1 MKIDKRLSNIFLKFK
16 KQKVFLI
23 IIIILTTLIS
33 AFMPFLVMDLIDT
46 ITYHLNF
53 SKITKLG
60 TLIIAITLI
69 KTVLDFTQNY
79 YWHKLRL
86 NAVNHLREFMFEKM
100 LYKSKEYFDKT
111 STGKI
116 LAMIMD
122 DSSIVAQNIVI
133 GMPMLA
139 SNIIHLLTVSVV
151 LFILSKQLFLVLL
164 ILIPIYTIVFN
175 KLNSKIRNISK
186 IERVHFADIMND
198 AQEKIDGIDTIK
210 VFQREE
216 FMYKNFSEKIQNHF
230 KFVSKNLFY
239 ESMGRGITD
248 GIIALT
254 PVVILLYGSF
264 LIANEK
270 LTLGGLMAFYTY
282 ISYLYE
288 PLMNLSDFN
297 LGRQKAIS
305 VGENILNF
313 IDIECN
319 EKDGAFKI
327 SEFEKLEF
335 KNVCFSYKGESD
347 IIKELSF
354 TINKGDKVA
363 IKGGSGSGKS
373 TLLKLILRMYNPT
386 YGNIY
391 INNIDIRDIELS
403 SLYKLFSIQVQ
414 NLFVFEGTIE
424 ENISLGKTIN
434 NEKIYK
440 SMDLGQLNRTLNP
453 FNNIKNNIN
462 NNSLSGG
469 QKQRLCLSRAFLKPF
484 DILILDEPSSSID
497 IDLEDNLKSD
507 LKKLIEEKTLIIT
520 SHRPSLLEL
529 CNKEINLETENKAK
543 DNYVTSH

>member
-33 AFMPFLVMDLIDT
+33 AFIPFLVMDLIDT
-46 ITYHLNF
+46 ITYHLSF

-60 TLIIAITLI
+60 TLIISITLI
-69 KTVLDFTQNY
+69 KIVLDFTQNY

-116 LAMIMD
+116 LTMIMD

-319 EKDGAFKI
+319 EKDGVFKI

-335 KNVCFSYKGESD
+335 KNVCFSYKGEND

-462 NNSLSGG
+462 NNLLSGG

-543 DNYVTSH
+543 NNYVTAH

>member
-33 AFMPFLVMDLIDT
+33 AFIPFLAMDLIDT

-69 KTVLDFTQNY
+69 KIVLDFTQNY

-164 ILIPIYTIVFN
+164 VLIPIYTIVFN

-434 NEKIYK
+434 IEKIYK

-462 NNSLSGG
+462 NNLLSGG

-543 DNYVTSH
+543 NNYVTAH

>member
-1 MKIDKRLSNIFLKFK
+1 MKIDRRLSNIFLKFK

-33 AFMPFLVMDLIDT
+33 AFIPFLVMDLIDT

-60 TLIIAITLI
+60 SLIIAITLI
-69 KTVLDFTQNY
+69 KIVLDFTQNY

-116 LAMIMD
+116 LTMIMD

-254 PVVILLYGSF
+254 PIVILLYGSF

-297 LGRQKAIS
+297 LGHQKAIS

-319 EKDGAFKI
+319 EKDGVFKI

-335 KNVCFSYKGESD
+335 KNVCFSYKGEND

-403 SLYKLFSIQVQ
+403 ILYKLFSIQVQ

-434 NEKIYK
+434 IEKKYK

-453 FNNIKNNIN
+453 FNNINNNIN
-462 NNSLSGG
+462 NNLLSGG

-497 IDLEDNLKSD
+497 IDLEDNLKLD
-507 LKKLIEEKTLIIT
+507 LKKLIGEKTLIIT

-543 DNYVTSH
+543 NNYVTAH

>member
-23 IIIILTTLIS
+23 IIITLTTLIS
-33 AFMPFLVMDLIDT
+33 AFIPFLVMDLIDT

-69 KTVLDFTQNY
+69 KIVLDFTQNY

-186 IERVHFADIMND
+186 MERVHFADIMND

-216 FMYKNFSEKIQNHF
+216 FMYKNFGEKIQNHF

-239 ESMGRGITD
+239 ESVGRGITD

-305 VGENILNF
+305 VGENILDF

-319 EKDGAFKI
+319 EKDGVFKI

-335 KNVCFSYKGESD
+335 KNVCFSYKGEND

-434 NEKIYK
+434 IEKIYK

-462 NNSLSGG
+462 NNLLSGG
-469 QKQRLCLSRAFLKPF
+469 QKQRLCLSRVFLKPF

-497 IDLEDNLKSD
+497 IDLEDNLKLD
-507 LKKLIEEKTLIIT
+507 LKKLIGEKTLIIT

-543 DNYVTSH
+543 NNYVTAH

>member
-33 AFMPFLVMDLIDT
+33 AFIPFLVMDLIDT

-69 KTVLDFTQNY
+69 KIVLDFTQNY

-116 LAMIMD
+116 LTMIMD

-254 PVVILLYGSF
+254 PIVILLYGSF

-288 PLMNLSDFN
+288 PLINLSDFN

-434 NEKIYK
+434 IEKIYK

-462 NNSLSGG
+462 NNLLSGG

-497 IDLEDNLKSD
+497 IDLEDNLKLD
-507 LKKLIEEKTLIIT
+507 LKKLIGEKTLIIT

-543 DNYVTSH
+543 NNYVTAH

>member
-33 AFMPFLVMDLIDT
+33 AFIPFLVMDLIDT

-60 TLIIAITLI
+60 SLIIAITLI
-69 KTVLDFTQNY
+69 KIVLDFTQNY

-116 LAMIMD
+116 LTMIMD

-254 PVVILLYGSF
+254 PIVILLYGSF
-264 LIANEK
+264 LIDNEK

-319 EKDGAFKI
+319 EKDGVFKI

-335 KNVCFSYKGESD
+335 KNVCFSYKGEND

-434 NEKIYK
+434 IEKIYK

-453 FNNIKNNIN
+453 FNNINNNIN
-462 NNSLSGG
+462 NNLLSGG

-497 IDLEDNLKSD
+497 IDLEDNLKLD
-507 LKKLIEEKTLIIT
+507 LKKLIGEKTLIIT

-543 DNYVTSH
+543 NNYVTAH

>member
-33 AFMPFLVMDLIDT
+33 AFIPFLVMDLIDT

-60 TLIIAITLI
+60 TLIISITLI
-69 KTVLDFTQNY
+69 KIVLDFTQNY

-116 LAMIMD
+116 LTMIMD

-239 ESMGRGITD
+239 ESIGRGITD

-305 VGENILNF
+305 VGENILDF

-319 EKDGAFKI
+319 EKDGVFKI

-335 KNVCFSYKGESD
+335 KNVCFSYKGEND

-354 TINKGDKVA
+354 TINKGDKIA

-462 NNSLSGG
+462 NNLLSGG

-543 DNYVTSH
+543 NNYVTAH

>member
-33 AFMPFLVMDLIDT
+33 AFIPFLVMDLIDT

-60 TLIIAITLI
+60 TLIISITLI
-69 KTVLDFTQNY
+69 KIVLDFTQNY

-116 LAMIMD
+116 LTMIMD

-305 VGENILNF
+305 VGENILDF

-319 EKDGAFKI
+319 EKDGVFKI

-335 KNVCFSYKGESD
+335 KNVCFSYKGEND

-354 TINKGDKVA
+354 TINKGDKIA

-434 NEKIYK
+434 NEIIYK

-462 NNSLSGG
+462 NNLLSGG

-543 DNYVTSH
+543 NNYVTAH

>member
-33 AFMPFLVMDLIDT
+33 AFIPFLVMDLIDT

-69 KTVLDFTQNY
+69 KIVLDFTQNY

-116 LAMIMD
+116 LTMIMD

-254 PVVILLYGSF
+254 PIVILLYGSF

-319 EKDGAFKI
+319 EKDGVFKI

-335 KNVCFSYKGESD
+335 KNVCFSYKGEND

-434 NEKIYK
+434 IEKIYK

-453 FNNIKNNIN
+453 FNNINNNIN
-462 NNSLSGG
+462 NNLLSGG

-497 IDLEDNLKSD
+497 IDLEDNLKLD
-507 LKKLIEEKTLIIT
+507 LKKLIGEKTLIIT

-543 DNYVTSH
+543 DNYVTAH

>member
-33 AFMPFLVMDLIDT
+33 AFIPFLVMDLIDT

-69 KTVLDFTQNY
+69 KIVLDFTQNY

-116 LAMIMD
+116 LTMIMD

-254 PVVILLYGSF
+254 PIVILLYGSF

-434 NEKIYK
+434 IEKIYK

-462 NNSLSGG
+462 NNLLSGG

-497 IDLEDNLKSD
+497 IDLEDNLKLD
-507 LKKLIEEKTLIIT
+507 LKKLIGEKTLIIT

-543 DNYVTSH
+543 NNYVTAH

>member
-1 MKIDKRLSNIFLKFK
+1 MKIDKRLGNIFLKFK

-33 AFMPFLVMDLIDT
+33 AFIPFLVMDLIDT

-69 KTVLDFTQNY
+69 KIVLDFTQNY

-111 STGKI
+111 STGRI

-164 ILIPIYTIVFN
+164 VLIPIYTIVFN

-186 IERVHFADIMND
+186 IERVHFADKMND

-403 SLYKLFSIQVQ
+403 SLYKLFSIKVQ

-434 NEKIYK
+434 IEKIYK

-462 NNSLSGG
+462 NNLLSGG

-543 DNYVTSH
+543 NNYVTAH

>member
-33 AFMPFLVMDLIDT
+33 AFIPFLVMDLIDT

-69 KTVLDFTQNY
+69 KIVLDFTQNY

-116 LAMIMD
+116 LTMIMD

-319 EKDGAFKI
+319 EKDGVFKI

-391 INNIDIRDIELS
+391 INNIDIRDIKLS

-434 NEKIYK
+434 IEKIYK

-453 FNNIKNNIN
+453 FNNINNNIN
-462 NNSLSGG
+462 NNLLSGG

-543 DNYVTSH
+543 NNYVTAH

>member
-33 AFMPFLVMDLIDT
+33 AFIPFLVMDLIDT

-60 TLIIAITLI
+60 TLIISITLI
-69 KTVLDFTQNY
+69 KIVLDFTQNY

-116 LAMIMD
+116 LTMIMD

-198 AQEKIDGIDTIK
+198 APEKIDGIDTIK

-270 LTLGGLMAFYTY
+270 LTLGGRMAFYTY

-305 VGENILNF
+305 VGENILDF

-319 EKDGAFKI
+319 EKDGVFKI

-335 KNVCFSYKGESD
+335 KNVCFSYKGEND

-354 TINKGDKVA
+354 TINKGDKIA

-462 NNSLSGG
+462 NNLLSGG

-507 LKKLIEEKTLIIT
+507 LKKLIEEKTLIMT

-543 DNYVTSH
+543 NNYVTAH

>member
-33 AFMPFLVMDLIDT
+33 AFIPFLVMDLIDT

-69 KTVLDFTQNY
+69 KIVLDFTQNY

-198 AQEKIDGIDTIK
+198 AQEKIYGIDTIK

-216 FMYKNFSEKIQNHF
+216 FMYKNFGEKIQNHF

-239 ESMGRGITD
+239 ESVGRGITD

-319 EKDGAFKI
+319 KKDGVFKI

-335 KNVCFSYKGESD
+335 KNVCFSYKGEND

-354 TINKGDKVA
+354 IINKGDKVA

-391 INNIDIRDIELS
+391 INNVDIRDIELS

-434 NEKIYK
+434 IEKIYK
-440 SMDLGQLNRTLNP
+440 SMDLGQLNRSLNP

-462 NNSLSGG
+462 NNLLSGG

-507 LKKLIEEKTLIIT
+507 LKKLVEEKTLIIT

-529 CNKEINLETENKAK
+529 CNKEINLETENKSK
-543 DNYVTSH
+543 DNYVTAY

>member
-33 AFMPFLVMDLIDT
+33 AFIPFLVMDLIDT

-69 KTVLDFTQNY
+69 KIVLDFTQNY

-116 LAMIMD
+116 LTMIMD

-254 PVVILLYGSF
+254 PIVILLYGSF

-319 EKDGAFKI
+319 EKDGVFKI

-335 KNVCFSYKGESD
+335 KNVCFSYKGEND

-434 NEKIYK
+434 IEKIYK

-462 NNSLSGG
+462 NNLLSGG

-497 IDLEDNLKSD
+497 IDLEDNLKLD
-507 LKKLIEEKTLIIT
+507 LKKLIGEKTLIIT

-543 DNYVTSH
+543 NNYVTAH

>member
-33 AFMPFLVMDLIDT
+33 AFIPFLVMDLIDT

-69 KTVLDFTQNY
+69 KIVLDFTQNY

-116 LAMIMD
+116 LTMIMD

-305 VGENILNF
+305 VGENILDF

-319 EKDGAFKI
+319 EKDGVFKI

-335 KNVCFSYKGESD
+335 KNVCFSYKGEND

-462 NNSLSGG
+462 NNLLSGG

-497 IDLEDNLKSD
+497 IDLEYNLKSD

-543 DNYVTSH
+543 DNYVTAH

>member
-33 AFMPFLVMDLIDT
+33 AFIPFLVMDLIDT

-69 KTVLDFTQNY
+69 KIVLDFTQNY

-164 ILIPIYTIVFN
+164 VLIPIYTIVFN

-319 EKDGAFKI
+319 EKDGVFKI

-335 KNVCFSYKGESD
+335 KNVCFSYKGEND

-462 NNSLSGG
+462 NNLLSGG

-497 IDLEDNLKSD
+497 IDLEYNLKSD

-543 DNYVTSH
+543 DNYVTAH

>member
-33 AFMPFLVMDLIDT
+33 AFIPFLVMDLIDT

-69 KTVLDFTQNY
+69 KIVLDFTQNY

-164 ILIPIYTIVFN
+164 VLIPIYTIVFN

-434 NEKIYK
+434 IEKIYK

-462 NNSLSGG
+462 NNLLSGG

-543 DNYVTSH
+543 NNYVTAH

>member
-23 IIIILTTLIS
+23 IIITLTTLIS
-33 AFMPFLVMDLIDT
+33 AFIPFLVMDLIDT

-69 KTVLDFTQNY
+69 KIVLDFTQNY

-186 IERVHFADIMND
+186 MERVHFADIMND

-216 FMYKNFSEKIQNHF
+216 FMYKNFGEKIQNHF

-239 ESMGRGITD
+239 ESVGRGITD

-305 VGENILNF
+305 VGENILDF

-319 EKDGAFKI
+319 EKDGVFKI

-335 KNVCFSYKGESD
+335 KNVCFSYKGEND

-434 NEKIYK
+434 IEKIYK

-462 NNSLSGG
+462 NNLLSGG

-497 IDLEDNLKSD
+497 IDLEDNLKLD

-543 DNYVTSH
+543 NNYVTAH

>member
-33 AFMPFLVMDLIDT
+33 AFIPFLVMDLIDT

-60 TLIIAITLI
+60 ILIIAITLI
-69 KTVLDFTQNY
+69 KIVLDFTQNY

-116 LAMIMD
+116 LTMIMD

-305 VGENILNF
+305 VGENILDF

-319 EKDGAFKI
+319 EKDGVFKI
-327 SEFEKLEF
+327 TEFEKLEF
-335 KNVCFSYKGESD
+335 KNVCFSYKGEND

-434 NEKIYK
+434 IEKIYK
-440 SMDLGQLNRTLNP
+440 SMDLGQLNRNLNP

-462 NNSLSGG
+462 NNLLSGG

-543 DNYVTSH
+543 NNYITAH

>member
-33 AFMPFLVMDLIDT
+33 AFIPFLVMDLIDT

-69 KTVLDFTQNY
+69 KIVLDFTQNY

-116 LAMIMD
+116 LTMIMD

-254 PVVILLYGSF
+254 PIVILLYGSF

-319 EKDGAFKI
+319 EKDGVFKI

-335 KNVCFSYKGESD
+335 KNVCFSYKGEND

-434 NEKIYK
+434 IEKIYK

-453 FNNIKNNIN
+453 FNNINNNIN
-462 NNSLSGG
+462 NNLLSGG

-497 IDLEDNLKSD
+497 IDLEDNLKLD
-507 LKKLIEEKTLIIT
+507 LKKLIGEKTLIIT

-543 DNYVTSH
+543 NNYVTAH

>member
-33 AFMPFLVMDLIDT
+33 AFIPFLVMDLIDT

-69 KTVLDFTQNY
+69 KIVLDFTQNY

-116 LAMIMD
+116 LTMIMD

-254 PVVILLYGSF
+254 PIVILLYGSF

-319 EKDGAFKI
+319 EKDGVFKI

-335 KNVCFSYKGESD
+335 KNVCFSYKGEND

-434 NEKIYK
+434 IEKIYK

-462 NNSLSGG
+462 NNLLSGG

-497 IDLEDNLKSD
+497 IDLEYNLKSD

-543 DNYVTSH
+543 DNYVTAH

>member
-33 AFMPFLVMDLIDT
+33 AFIPFLVMDLIDT

-69 KTVLDFTQNY
+69 KIVLDFTQNY

-116 LAMIMD
+116 LTMIMD

-254 PVVILLYGSF
+254 PIVILLYGSF

-319 EKDGAFKI
+319 EKDGVFKI

-335 KNVCFSYKGESD
+335 KNVCFSYKGEND

-373 TLLKLILRMYNPT
+373 TLLKLILRMYNPI

-434 NEKIYK
+434 IEKIYK
-440 SMDLGQLNRTLNP
+440 SMDLGQLNRTLTP
-453 FNNIKNNIN
+453 FNNIN
-462 NNSLSGG
+462 NNINNNLLSGG

-497 IDLEDNLKSD
+497 IDLEDNLKLD
-507 LKKLIEEKTLIIT
+507 LKKLIGEKTLIIT

-543 DNYVTSH
+543 NNYVTAH

>member
-33 AFMPFLVMDLIDT
+33 AFIPFLVMDLIDT

-69 KTVLDFTQNY
+69 KIVLDFTQNY

-116 LAMIMD
+116 LTMIMD

-319 EKDGAFKI
+319 EKDGVFKI
-327 SEFEKLEF
+327 TEFEKLEF
-335 KNVCFSYKGESD
+335 KNVCFSYKGEND

-391 INNIDIRDIELS
+391 KNNIDIRYIELS

-434 NEKIYK
+434 IEKIYK
-440 SMDLGQLNRTLNP
+440 SMDLGQLNRNLNP

-462 NNSLSGG
+462 NNLLSGG

-543 DNYVTSH
+543 NNYITAH

>member
-33 AFMPFLVMDLIDT
+33 AFIPFLVMDLIDT

-69 KTVLDFTQNY
+69 KIVLDFTQNY

-86 NAVNHLREFMFEKM
+86 NAVNYLREFMFEKM
-100 LYKSKEYFDKT
+100 LYKSKEYLDKT

-116 LAMIMD
+116 LALIMD

-139 SNIIHLLTVSVV
+139 SNIIHLLTVSIV

-216 FMYKNFSEKIQNHF
+216 FMYKNFGEKIQNYF
-230 KFVSKNLFY
+230 KIFSKNLFY

-319 EKDGAFKI
+319 EKDGVFKI

-335 KNVCFSYKGESD
+335 KNVCFSYKGEND

-354 TINKGDKVA
+354 TINKGDKVV
-363 IKGGSGSGKS
+363 IKGGSESGKS
-373 TLLKLILRMYNPT
+373 TLLKLILRMYSPT

-391 INNIDIRDIELS
+391 IYNIDIRDIELS

-424 ENISLGKTIN
+424 ENISLGKAIN
-434 NEKIYK
+434 IERIYK
-440 SMDLGQLNRTLNP
+440 SMDLGQLNRSLNP

-462 NNSLSGG
+462 NNLLSGG

-507 LKKLIEEKTLIIT
+507 LKKLVEEKTLIIT

-543 DNYVTSH
+543 DNYVTAH

>member
-33 AFMPFLVMDLIDT
+33 AFIPFLVMDLIDT

-60 TLIIAITLI
+60 SLIIAITLI
-69 KTVLDFTQNY
+69 KIALDFTQNY

-100 LYKSKEYFDKT
+100 LYKSKEYFDKI

-254 PVVILLYGSF
+254 PIVILLYGSF

-434 NEKIYK
+434 IEKIYK

-462 NNSLSGG
+462 NNLLSGG

-497 IDLEDNLKSD
+497 IDLEDNLKLD
-507 LKKLIEEKTLIIT
+507 LKKLIGEKTLIIT

-543 DNYVTSH
+543 NNYVTAH

>member
-33 AFMPFLVMDLIDT
+33 AFIPFLVMDLIDT

-69 KTVLDFTQNY
+69 KIVLDFTQNY

-116 LAMIMD
+116 LTMIMD

-239 ESMGRGITD
+239 ESMGRGITE

-319 EKDGAFKI
+319 EKDGVFKI

-335 KNVCFSYKGESD
+335 KNVCFSYKGENY

-434 NEKIYK
+434 IEKIYK
-440 SMDLGQLNRTLNP
+440 SMDLGQLNRSLNP

-462 NNSLSGG
+462 NNLLSGG

-507 LKKLIEEKTLIIT
+507 LKKLVEEKTLIIT

-543 DNYVTSH
+543 DNYVTAY

>member
-33 AFMPFLVMDLIDT
+33 AFIPFLVMDLIDT

-60 TLIIAITLI
+60 TLIISITLI
-69 KTVLDFTQNY
+69 KIVLDFTQNY

-116 LAMIMD
+116 LTMIMD

-264 LIANEK
+264 LI
-270 LTLGGLMAFYTY
+270 LM
-282 ISYLYE
+282 
-288 PLMNLSDFN
+288 
-297 LGRQKAIS
+297 
-305 VGENILNF
+305 
-313 IDIECN
+313 
-319 EKDGAFKI
+319 
-327 SEFEKLEF
+327 
-335 KNVCFSYKGESD
+335 KN
-347 IIKELSF
+347 
-354 TINKGDKVA
+354 
-363 IKGGSGSGKS
+363 
-373 TLLKLILRMYNPT
+373 
-386 YGNIY
+386 
-391 INNIDIRDIELS
+391 
-403 SLYKLFSIQVQ
+403 
-414 NLFVFEGTIE
+414 
-424 ENISLGKTIN
+424 
-434 NEKIYK
+434 
-440 SMDLGQLNRTLNP
+440 
-453 FNNIKNNIN
+453 
-462 NNSLSGG
+462 
-469 QKQRLCLSRAFLKPF
+469 
-484 DILILDEPSSSID
+484 
-497 IDLEDNLKSD
+497 
-507 LKKLIEEKTLIIT
+507 
-520 SHRPSLLEL
+520 
-529 CNKEINLETENKAK
+529 
-543 DNYVTSH
+543 

>member
-1 MKIDKRLSNIFLKFK
+1 MKIDKRLSNIFFKFK

-33 AFMPFLVMDLIDT
+33 AFIPFLVMDLIDT

-69 KTVLDFTQNY
+69 KIVLDFTQNY

-116 LAMIMD
+116 LTMIMD

-239 ESMGRGITD
+239 ESMGRGITE
-248 GIIALT
+248 GIIALI

-319 EKDGAFKI
+319 EKDGVFKI

-335 KNVCFSYKGESD
+335 KNVCFSYKGENY

-462 NNSLSGG
+462 NNLLSGG

-529 CNKEINLETENKAK
+529 CDKEINLETENKAK
-543 DNYVTSH
+543 DNYVTAH

>member
-33 AFMPFLVMDLIDT
+33 AFIPFLVMDLIDT

-69 KTVLDFTQNY
+69 KIVLDFTQNY

-116 LAMIMD
+116 LTMIMD

-254 PVVILLYGSF
+254 PIVILLYGSF

-403 SLYKLFSIQVQ
+403 SLYKLFSIHVQ

-434 NEKIYK
+434 IEKIYK

-462 NNSLSGG
+462 NNLLSGG

-497 IDLEDNLKSD
+497 IDLEDNLKLD

-543 DNYVTSH
+543 NNYVTAH

>member
-33 AFMPFLVMDLIDT
+33 AFIPFLVMDLIDT

-69 KTVLDFTQNY
+69 KIVLDFTQNY

-116 LAMIMD
+116 LTMIMD

-175 KLNSKIRNISK
+175 KLNSKIRKISK

-305 VGENILNF
+305 VGENILDF

-319 EKDGAFKI
+319 EKDGVFKI

-335 KNVCFSYKGESD
+335 KNVCFSYKGEND

-462 NNSLSGG
+462 NNLLSGG

-497 IDLEDNLKSD
+497 IDLEYNLKSD

-543 DNYVTSH
+543 DNYVTAH

>member
-33 AFMPFLVMDLIDT
+33 AFIPFLVMDLIDT

-69 KTVLDFTQNY
+69 KIVLDFTQNY

-116 LAMIMD
+116 LTMIMD

-239 ESMGRGITD
+239 ESMGRGITE

-319 EKDGAFKI
+319 EKDGVFKI

-335 KNVCFSYKGESD
+335 KNVCFSYKGENY

-462 NNSLSGG
+462 NNLLSGG

-529 CNKEINLETENKAK
+529 CDKEINLETENKAK
-543 DNYVTSH
+543 DNYVTAH

>member
-33 AFMPFLVMDLIDT
+33 AFIPFLVMDLIDT

-69 KTVLDFTQNY
+69 KIVLDFTQNY

-86 NAVNHLREFMFEKM
+86 NAVNYLREFMFEKM
-100 LYKSKEYFDKT
+100 LYKSKEYLDKT

-116 LAMIMD
+116 LALIMD

-139 SNIIHLLTVSVV
+139 SNIIHLLTVSIV

-216 FMYKNFSEKIQNHF
+216 FMYKNFGEKIQNYF
-230 KFVSKNLFY
+230 KIFSKNLFY

-319 EKDGAFKI
+319 EKDGVFKI

-335 KNVCFSYKGESD
+335 KNVCFSYKGEND

-354 TINKGDKVA
+354 TINKGDKVV
-363 IKGGSGSGKS
+363 IKGGSRSGKS
-373 TLLKLILRMYNPT
+373 TLLKLILRMYSPT

-391 INNIDIRDIELS
+391 I
-403 SLYKLFSIQVQ
+403 
-414 NLFVFEGTIE
+414 
-424 ENISLGKTIN
+424 
-434 NEKIYK
+434 
-440 SMDLGQLNRTLNP
+440 
-453 FNNIKNNIN
+453 
-462 NNSLSGG
+462 
-469 QKQRLCLSRAFLKPF
+469 
-484 DILILDEPSSSID
+484 
-497 IDLEDNLKSD
+497 
-507 LKKLIEEKTLIIT
+507 
-520 SHRPSLLEL
+520 
-529 CNKEINLETENKAK
+529 
-543 DNYVTSH
+543 

>member
-33 AFMPFLVMDLIDT
+33 AFIPFLVMDLIDT

-69 KTVLDFTQNY
+69 KIVLDFTQNY

-116 LAMIMD
+116 LTMIMD

-434 NEKIYK
+434 IEKIYK

-462 NNSLSGG
+462 NNLLSGG

-543 DNYVTSH
+543 NNYVTAH

>member
-33 AFMPFLVMDLIDT
+33 AFIPFLVMDLIDT

-69 KTVLDFTQNY
+69 KIVLDFTQNY

-164 ILIPIYTIVFN
+164 VLIPIYTIVFN

>member
-33 AFMPFLVMDLIDT
+33 AFIPFLVMDLIDT

-69 KTVLDFTQNY
+69 KIVLDFTQNY

-116 LAMIMD
+116 LTMIMD

-254 PVVILLYGSF
+254 PIVILLYGSF

-434 NEKIYK
+434 IEKIYK

-462 NNSLSGG
+462 NNLLSGG

-497 IDLEDNLKSD
+497 IDLEDNLKLD

-543 DNYVTSH
+543 NNYVTAH

>member
-33 AFMPFLVMDLIDT
+33 AFIPFLVMDLIDT

-69 KTVLDFTQNY
+69 KIVLDFTQNY

-116 LAMIMD
+116 LTMIMD

-186 IERVHFADIMND
+186 IERIHFADIMND

-254 PVVILLYGSF
+254 PIVILLYGSF

-434 NEKIYK
+434 IEKIYK

-462 NNSLSGG
+462 NNLLSGG

-497 IDLEDNLKSD
+497 IDLEDNLKLD
-507 LKKLIEEKTLIIT
+507 LKKLIGEKTLIIT

-543 DNYVTSH
+543 NNYVTAH

>member
-33 AFMPFLVMDLIDT
+33 AFIPFLVMDLIDT

-69 KTVLDFTQNY
+69 KIVLDFTQNY

-216 FMYKNFSEKIQNHF
+216 FMYKNFGEKIQNHF

-239 ESMGRGITD
+239 ESVGRGITD

-319 EKDGAFKI
+319 KKDGVFKI

-354 TINKGDKVA
+354 IINKGDKVA

-391 INNIDIRDIELS
+391 INNVDIRDIELS

-434 NEKIYK
+434 IEKIYK
-440 SMDLGQLNRTLNP
+440 FMDLGQLNRSLNP

-462 NNSLSGG
+462 NNLLSGG

-507 LKKLIEEKTLIIT
+507 LKKLVEEKTLIIT

-543 DNYVTSH
+543 DNYVTAY

>member
-1 MKIDKRLSNIFLKFK
+1 MKIDRRLSNIFLKFK

-33 AFMPFLVMDLIDT
+33 AFIPFLVMDLIDT

-53 SKITKLG
+53 SKTTKLG
-60 TLIIAITLI
+60 SLIIAITLI
-69 KTVLDFTQNY
+69 KIVLDFTQNY

-116 LAMIMD
+116 LAMIID

-248 GIIALT
+248 GIIALI

-434 NEKIYK
+434 IEKIYK

-453 FNNIKNNIN
+453 FNNINNNIN
-462 NNSLSGG
+462 NNLLSGG
-469 QKQRLCLSRAFLKPF
+469 QKQRLCLSRSFLKPF

-543 DNYVTSH
+543 DNYVTAH